1 MRLDI
6 DEVSALIARAAAE
19 EIMPRFANLRSDDV
33 REKAPGDLV
42 TVADEAME
50 RHLAPLLA
58 ALLPDALMVGE
69 EAAAADPGLLAKLET
84 AGSAWVV
91 DPIDGTVNFAA
102 GKPFFGVMVALLD
115 HGEPVAAWIHDPVA
129 HSTATAAKGEGA
141 WLDGHR
147 TGRRLRVS
155 TPPADPHQLTGT
167 LHAGFFGDR
176 SLGQRVQAH
185 RDRVRPIK
193 SLRAAAHEYLRLA
206 RGEADFTLFT
216 KLMPWDHAPG
226 VLIHR
231 EAGGAGHYLD
241 GGDYHAAQTQ
251 AVGLLMAPD
260 RTSWTAL
267 RGLLLDE

>member
-1 MRLDI
+1 VRLDI
-6 DEVSALIARAAAE
+6 DKVSALIAQAAAE
-19 EIMPRFANLRSDDV
+19 EVMPRFTNLRSGDV
-33 REKAPGDLV
+33 REKGPGDLV

-50 RHLAPLLA
+50 RRLAPLLA
-58 ALLPDALMVGE
+58 ALLPEALMVGE
-69 EAAAADPGLLAKLET
+69 EAAAADPTLLAQLDT
-84 AGSAWVV
+84 ARLAWVI
-91 DPIDGTVNFAA
+91 DPIDGTANFAA
-102 GKPFFGVMVALLD
+102 GKPLFGVMVALLD

-129 HSTATAAKGEGA
+129 RSTATAAKGEGA

-147 TGRRLRVS
+147 TGRKLKVS
-155 TPPADPHQLTGT
+155 SPPADPHELTGT
-167 LHAGFFGDR
+167 LHSGFFGDR
-176 SLGQRVQAH
+176 QLDHRVQAH
-185 RDRVRPIK
+185 RNRVKPIK

-206 RGEADFTLFT
+206 KGEVDFTLFT

-241 GGDYHAAQTQ
+241 GRDYHAAQTQ

-260 RTSWTAL
+260 RMSWTAL